1 MAVHIHNPVKLVQ
14 SLCALPR
21 ETGWVEF
28 KENKFNEDS
37 VGQYV
42 SSLANSAMFEG
53 KDAAYLV
60 FGVRDGD
67 HAIVGTTV
75 DLLGE
80 TVGSESFI
88 LWLNKHLEPHIS
100 VTVERVELEGKRIEI
115 LCIDPGYRQP
125 VKFKKVPYIRI
136 GSAQQPLSN
145 YPERERALWQITSR
159 FSFETSLL
167 KEHLTREQIEEQFA
181 YRSLLKKLGYKPEA
195 STSAMDYLAG
205 RGLIK
210 DDLQGRYEVSALLAI
225 TCARNLNS
233 FPALENKGTRV
244 VTYKGKDKLEA
255 AVDREGSK
263 GHLIT
268 FVSLLEYIMDK
279 VPSSEQMLHGV
290 RTTTYAI
297 PEKSIREFVA
307 NSLVH
312 QDFTQMG
319 SRPMVEIFSDKI
331 RITNPGLPLVS
342 VDRFIDT
349 PSKTRNPK
357 FAKLMRD
364 CGYCEERGSGVDRA
378 IREIEKAALPP
389 PLIEAIE
396 GSTVVT
402 VFMPRRFSEMSAE
415 ERVRACF
422 QHACLRY
429 EQGDPMSNGTLRAR
443 FNLSQKQYPQVSNVI
458 REAVDAGRIK
468 PLSEDQGNRNAKYVP
483 FYAGDM

>member
-1 MAVHIHNPVKLVQ
+1 MPVHVHNPKKLVE

-53 KDAAYLV
+53 KDAAYLL

-67 HAIVGTTV
+67 HAVVGTSV

-100 VTVERVELEGKRIEI
+100 VTVESVDYDGKRIEI

-125 VKFKKVPYIRI
+125 VKFKKIPYIRI
-136 GSAQQPLSN
+136 GTSQQPLSN
-145 YPERERALWQITSR
+145 YPERERSLWQITSR

-167 KEHLTREQIEEQFA
+167 KDHLSREEIDAQFA
-181 YRSLLKKLGYKPEA
+181 FRSLLSKLGFKSESVA
-195 STSAMDYLAG
+195 SAIDYMAS

-210 DDLQGRYEVSALLAI
+210 DDLQGRYEVTALLAI
-225 TCARNLNS
+225 TCARNMNS
-233 FPALENKGTRV
+233 FAALENKGSRV
-244 VTYKGKDKLEA
+244 VTYKGKDKLDA
-255 AVDREGSK
+255 ADDREGSK

-268 FVSLLEYIMDK
+268 FVSLLEYIMDRI
-279 VPSSEQMLHGV
+279 PSSENLLHGV
-290 RTTTYAI
+290 RTKTYSI

-307 NSLVH
+307 NALVH
-312 QDFTQMG
+312 QDFTQTG
-319 SRPMVEIFSDKI
+319 WRPIIEIFKDKI
-331 RITNPGLPLVS
+331 KITNPGVPLVS

-364 CGYCEERGSGVDRA
+364 VGYCEERGSGVDRA

-389 PLIEAIE
+389 PLIEAVE

-402 VFMPRRFSEMSAE
+402 VFMPRRFAEMSAE

-429 EQGDPMSNGTLRAR
+429 EQGDPMSNASLRER
-443 FNLSQKQYPQVSNVI
+443 FGLSQKQYPQVSNVI
-458 REAVDAGRIK
+458 RDAVELGRIK
-468 PLSEDQGNRNAKYVP
+468 PLNEDQGNRNARYVP
-483 FYAGDM
+483 FYVDM